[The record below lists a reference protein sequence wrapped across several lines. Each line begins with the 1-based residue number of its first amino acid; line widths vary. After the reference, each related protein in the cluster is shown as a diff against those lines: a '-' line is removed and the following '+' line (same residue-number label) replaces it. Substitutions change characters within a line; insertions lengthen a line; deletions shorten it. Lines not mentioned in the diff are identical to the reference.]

1 MEVVHNLEHT
11 LEETLEYTRK
21 RRLEIVWFEGELTQS
36 ERQGLGEDFV
46 VQGVSVDAD
55 GSCSWG
61 IICRE
66 TRRNRNLKRKLNRK
80 VS

>member
-1 MEVVHNLEHT
+1 MEVTHT
-11 LEETLEYTRK
+11 LEETLEYAQK
-21 RRLEIVWFEGELTQS
+21 RRLEIVWFEGELTQN

-61 IICRE
+61 IIFRE
-66 TRRNRNLKRKLNRK
+66 TRQNRELKKKLNRK
-80 VS
+80 LS

>member
-1 MEVVHNLEHT
+1 MEVTHT
-11 LEETLEYTRK
+11 LEETLEYAQK
-21 RRLEIVWFEGELTQS
+21 RRLEIVWFEGELTQN
-36 ERQGLGEDFV
+36 ERQGLGKDFV

-66 TRRNRNLKRKLNRK
+66 TRRNRKSNRKLNRK
-80 VS
+80 LS